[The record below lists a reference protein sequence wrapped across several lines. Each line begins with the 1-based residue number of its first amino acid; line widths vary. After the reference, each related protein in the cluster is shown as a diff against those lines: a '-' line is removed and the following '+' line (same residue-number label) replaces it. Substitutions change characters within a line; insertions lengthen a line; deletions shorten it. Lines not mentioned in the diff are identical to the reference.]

1 MNWYKKIIKFAA
13 VRYMYHGTS
22 INNLESILSEGL
34 NTSHG
39 SVYDETFQN
48 ERGERPIESY
58 GGIYFTDNLRTAL
71 MAGFTAAEKNKIET
85 QKSVLVIA
93 QLEDKTPSILI
104 DEDLLANPYW
114 AVYEAAGNIDD
125 PVVLEEWIINN
136 FPNIE
141 QGVNRFLKSLSS
153 RRTQITDERFLEN
166 LRPYIPELLKNYAI
180 QQLTIALNKEDWG
193 TSTLKYNY
201 PELEKLPDMGITI
214 QNYRNSV
221 SLFIQKANR
230 LTEFMKDTFENN
242 MRATEPISY
251 RGKNKILLVSTINR
265 EDRDSDYY
273 NVIDIQYLS
282 DQNVLRQ
289 YINDIKE
296 KYSDNFLMRYN
307 ENIIY
312 DKKKFHELV

>member
-48 ERGERPIESY
+48 ERGERSVESY
-58 GGIYFTDNLRTAL
+58 RGVYFTDNLRTAL
-71 MAGFTAAEKNKIET
+71 MAGFTAAEKNKVET

-104 DEDLLANPYW
+104 DEDLLTNPYW
-114 AVYEAAGNIDD
+114 AVYESAGNIDA
-125 PVVLEEWIINN
+125 PVVLVEWIINN
-136 FPNIE
+136 FPNME
-141 QGVNRFLKSLSS
+141 QGVNRFLKDLSS

-180 QQLTIALNKEDWG
+180 QQLTIALNKEAWG

-201 PELEKLPDMGITI
+201 PELEKLPDMDTAI
-214 QNYRNSV
+214 QNYRNSE
-221 SLFIQKANR
+221 SLFMQKANR
-230 LTEFMKDTFENN
+230 LTTFMKDTFENN
-242 MRATEPISY
+242 MRITEPISY

-265 EDRDSDYY
+265 ENRDSDYY
-273 NVIDIQYLS
+273 NIVNIQYLS
-282 DQNVLRQ
+282 DQNVLQQ
-289 YINDIKE
+289 YINNIKE
-296 KYSDNFLMRYN
+296 KYSDNFLMIYN

-312 DKKKFHELV
+312 DKKKDYELV

>member
-1 MNWYKKIIKFAA
+1 
-13 VRYMYHGTS
+13 MYHGTS
-22 INNLESILSEGL
+22 INNLSSILSEGL

-48 ERGERPIESY
+48 EREERSVESY

-85 QKSVLVIA
+85 QKSVLIIA

-114 AVYEAAGNIDD
+114 AVYEAAGNIDA
-125 PVVLEEWIINN
+125 PVVLVEWIINN

-180 QQLTIALNKEDWG
+180 QQLTIALNKEAWG

-201 PELEKLPDMGITI
+201 PELEKLPDMSSAI
-214 QNYRNSV
+214 QNYRNSA
-221 SLFIQKANR
+221 SLFMQKANR

-242 MRATEPISY
+242 MRVTEPISY
-251 RGKNKILLVSTINR
+251 RGKNKILLVSTVNR
-265 EDRDSDYY
+265 ENRDSDYY

-282 DQNVLRQ
+282 DQNVLQQ

-296 KYSDNFLMRYN
+296 KYSDNFLMTYKN
-307 ENIIY
+307 NIIY
-312 DKKKFHELV
+312 DKKKENELV